1 MLNQGKN
8 IRRLWIL
15 LILRAT
21 RLCGFS
27 TVSSSTLH
35 RLVLFSNS
43 LAPTNNVL
51 PETAKVL
58 KNDYGPYFPDYQVE
72 IDRLIG
78 LGLVDIVDMQWQ
90 SDDGRFLGKYRING
104 AGMEFVGNASAVL
117 RSAAQAERAVSET
130 VAAFADYQLDQE
142 ANAIKVD
149 ANYGL
154 DTLQTG
160 EIVDFGEWHNSRNY
174 ATEAAQFMLR
184 TWEGG
189 ASIVELSSDDGGGV
203 APELLISSFEEVEMY
218 APTHVRKA
226 AVYLYAQYI
235 HSQLKESKSREV
247 SYAW

>member
-1 MLNQGKN
+1 MLNQGRN

-27 TVSSSTLH
+27 IVTSSTLH
-35 RLVLFSNS
+35 RLILFSNS

-58 KNDYGPYFPDYQVE
+58 KNNYGPYFPDYQAE

-78 LGLVDIVDMQWQ
+78 LGLVDIVDMRWK
-90 SDDGRFLGKYRING
+90 SDDGRFLGKYRINE
-104 AGMEFVGNASAVL
+104 AGMTFLANAIAVL
-117 RSAAQAERAVSET
+117 RSVARAERAVSET

-142 ANAIKVD
+142 AGAIAVD

-154 DTLQTG
+154 DTLQAG
-160 EIVDFGEWHNSRNY
+160 EIVDFGEWRNSRNY
-174 ATEAAQFMLR
+174 ATEAAQFMLH
-184 TWEGG
+184 TWVSSAFKVDQVDEGE
-189 ASIVELSSDDGGGV
+189 VFE
-203 APELLISSFEEVEMY
+203 PELLISSSEEVDTF
-218 APTHVRKA
+218 ASTHVRKA

-235 HSQLKESKSREV
+235 HAQLKLSQSEV
-247 SYAW
+247 SYV